1 MSVVKLRLE
10 FDLNDNFFFDKEYKQ
25 VLSEYYYNIIGNGF
39 FVFSDIIPKKKKNSN
54 DGFWAIEKAAFDFST
69 VSTEKLLNVAMNA
82 MKTPIQFKYGSLK
95 IKKVRFLKVKLEN
108 KAYTLSPIIVFKN
121 GNPLL
126 YEESPEYFSEVLRE
140 ILIFKYKD
148 LFGGYPHDDRFV
160 FYFKSKPL
168 KEEINGFP
176 VYKGCFEM
184 IGSEDLIGLSYNT
197 GLGSF
202 NELGFGMI
210 SSDLYF
216 WKKSTDIELRNNNG
230 NSS

>member
-10 FDLNDNFFFDKEYKQ
+10 FHLNDNFFFDRGYKQ
-25 VLSEYYYNIIGNGF
+25 ILSDYYYEIIGNRL
-39 FVFSDIIPKKKKNSN
+39 FVFSDIIPQKKKNSD

-69 VSTEKLLNVAMNA
+69 VPTEKLLNVAMNT
-82 MKTPIQFKYGSLK
+82 MKKPIQFKYGSLE
-95 IKKVRFLKVKLEN
+95 IKKVRFLKIKLEN

-126 YEESPEYFSEVLRE
+126 YEENPIYFSEVLRE
-140 ILIFKYKD
+140 ILIFKYKN
-148 LFGGYPHDDRFV
+148 LFGVYPQDDRFV
-160 FYFKSKPL
+160 FYFKNKPL

-176 VYKGCFEM
+176 VYKGCFEI
-184 IGSEDLIGLSYNT
+184 IGSKDLIKLSYNT
-197 GLGSF
+197 GLGNF

-216 WKKSTDIELRNNNG
+216 WKKSTDTKLKNNNG